1 MDSLPD
7 LWQQNANYSM
17 RRYGDVQIPAI
28 LPKVQKANQDL
39 ISEILE
45 KTFCF
50 SSVYSSGSGSRIS
63 RLYLRLLKYVFL
75 LMAHLKVQL
84 CIRPLI

>member
-50 SSVYSSGSGSRIS
+50 SSAHSTGSVSKIS
-63 RLYLRLLKYVFL
+63 KFYLRLLKYSF
-75 LMAHLKVQL
+75 
-84 CIRPLI
+84 